1 MDTVEYISFLFL
13 LVVLLLVVRTP
24 FLTHIYTMKNFT
36 EEIGPEQS
44 NGGRIRRCV
53 YSPDKLVETP
63 HDDVRTL
70 YDVITYSANKFGKK
84 HAFGYRKVEQ
94 VIEEEKEVVKV
105 VNGEEQKTKK
115 KWKYFQLSGYQYL
128 SYLSVQ
134 KLAHEIGQGF
144 RALGLKEHAKVEIFS
159 ATKQV
164 NDCQRIVES

>member
-1 MDTVEYISFLFL
+1 MDTVEYISLLFL
-13 LVVLLLVVRTP
+13 LVLLLLLVVRTP

-159 ATKQV
+159 ATK
-164 NDCQRIVES
+164 